1 MTPDTRLIESAFP
14 LRQVSRASVHEK
26 SVRHGHVSTL
36 HVWPARRPL
45 AASRAA
51 VLAALLPAPGGE
63 DERRRLLARMAAI
76 LPWGGEDPA
85 ELARFRAEVRAA
97 FGGRAPR
104 VLDPFAGGGAIPL
117 EAMRLGCAAE
127 AADLNPVAW
136 FLLRCTL
143 HWPRALAGAR
153 RPLPGFALQER
164 AFAEAFLKAQGVTGK
179 AALRAELDRLGH
191 GDGAA
196 AQLTAPDLARPSP
209 AEAADAA
216 WHLRAWG
223 RRVLARVRHDL
234 AARYP
239 TYAEFEP
246 RRRKGRRRAGR
257 EPRVRYRPRAPRL
270 LAPDAEGRVS
280 AAALNAEFDSYYL
293 EQDANPRWVA
303 KPAVA
308 YLWARTVRCRDCRAE
323 IPLLKTGWL
332 CRKGGKRVA
341 LRMTPADGGAGV
353 AIGVETLGD
362 AAGGAAQNRPGD
374 AAPDQWGGGSRDTGG
389 AAHDGTS
396 GGARDGGGGAARARD
411 AGRDAAGDPAYD
423 ATAGAAR
430 DSAAGAAQDAAGGR
444 ARDAGGGAVQAG
456 GAGVAAGNAIG
467 VAAGNAVGDGSRRG
481 TGGAEEDRASGGARS
496 PGGVAHDGPI
506 GVAAGARGR
515 PLGAGTMSRSG
526 ASCPV
531 CGSVTTMADLRA
543 AGRAGRLGARLTA
556 VVVDGQQGKE
566 YRSPAAEEIAAARV
580 GADALDALYAGIP
593 FGLPDEATPSEE
605 SLGMRIPR
613 YGFDTWRSLF
623 TDRQLLALGAFVRE
637 IRRCADDLSRRPSP
651 AAGGG
656 GTGKFVGVRSRP
668 LSGRPAPVPAG
679 RAGRAIVEMP
689 RRGQPSPAPAAGG
702 AGKPAGMSATG
713 DGGAGKPAGVPATA
727 GDGGA
732 GERMG
737 ALPNAGAA
745 APGPVAGAPAG
756 AVSVTPSSGAGAAAL
771 GPVAGAAAGAAA
783 VTPSSGAGAA
793 ALGPVAGAA
802 AGGETPGAA
811 GRPPDVW
818 REALAAY
825 LACAVSKLADYGSAI
840 CSWNNGGEKMR
851 QTFARFALP
860 MIWDYCEVNPLSERT
875 GGFPAAVEWVARVV
889 EHLEAAAA
897 DVPAPAVARRS
908 AAAPAG
914 GPFDLICTDP
924 PYYDAIPYSDLM
936 DFFHVWLRRA
946 LRGLS
951 PAVDAAFADPRG
963 PKWDAAAGDGELIDD
978 AARFGGDRAASKRNY
993 EEGMARAFVRFRDA
1007 LRDDG
1012 RLVLVFAN
1020 KSPDAWETLV
1030 SALVRSGFV
1039 VTGSWPIRTEM
1050 ETRQRSFA
1058 SAALSASIWL
1068 VCRKR
1073 PAAARQGW
1081 DGKVLAA
1088 MEASITARL
1097 RDFWDAGIRGPDF
1110 VWAATG
1116 PALEAFSRHPVVKKA
1131 DAPGERLTVAEF
1143 LRRVRRM
1150 VVGFVVSRLLDQR
1163 DGATADLDDPTTY
1176 YLLHRADFGLAPA
1189 PAGACILYALSCNV
1203 PDADLTGRLDLLARG
1218 GRAAADDGA
1227 DADEADDAPGDA
1239 GHPPAAAA
1247 SADDAAGAR
1256 GGGASGGEVR
1266 LKPWRLRRARGLGE
1280 PAADGTPPP
1289 LVDCLHKLMQLW
1301 KTGELRRVD
1310 AYLEA
1315 RGLRRHELFARVT
1328 QAIVELAERGSDE
1341 RALLESIQ
1349 NHLRSGPVAPAGTM
1363 RFDFGGES

>member
-1 MTPDTRLIESAFP
+1 MRRRTSGVVEHETPAAPRTTGRAAERATVVAAARSGRGMPRWPRRAIRRTTRS
-14 LRQVSRASVHEK
+14 
-26 SVRHGHVSTL
+26 
-36 HVWPARRPL
+36 PARRETRPP
-45 AASRAA
+45 
-51 VLAALLPAPGGE
+51 V
-63 DERRRLLARMAAI
+63 RRRMRQA
-76 LPWGGEDPA
+76 GEHGT
-85 ELARFRAEVRAA
+85 R
-97 FGGRAPR
+97 
-104 VLDPFAGGGAIPL
+104 
-117 EAMRLGCAAE
+117 
-127 AADLNPVAW
+127 
-136 FLLRCTL
+136 
-143 HWPRALAGAR
+143 AGAR
-153 RPLPGFALQER
+153 SKR
-164 AFAEAFLKAQGVTGK
+164 ASRRGTRSASRRGTLSATGRG
-179 AALRAELDRLGH
+179 AGRVARIRIGR
-191 GDGAA
+191 AA
-196 AQLTAPDLARPSP
+196 AHEVP
-209 AEAADAA
+209 A
-216 WHLRAWG
+216 
-223 RRVLARVRHDL
+223 
-234 AARYP
+234 
-239 TYAEFEP
+239 
-246 RRRKGRRRAGR
+246 
-257 EPRVRYRPRAPRL
+257 APR
-270 LAPDAEGRVS
+270 
-280 AAALNAEFDSYYL
+280 
-293 EQDANPRWVA
+293 
-303 KPAVA
+303 
-308 YLWARTVRCRDCRAE
+308 T
-323 IPLLKTGWL
+323 T
-332 CRKGGKRVA
+332 
-341 LRMTPADGGAGV
+341 
-353 AIGVETLGD
+353 
-362 AAGGAAQNRPGD
+362 
-374 AAPDQWGGGSRDTGG
+374 
-389 AAHDGTS
+389 GTS
-396 GGARDGGGGAARARD
+396 GGACA
-411 AGRDAAGDPAYD
+411 
-423 ATAGAAR
+423 
-430 DSAAGAAQDAAGGR
+430 
-444 ARDAGGGAVQAG
+444 
-456 GAGVAAGNAIG
+456 
-467 VAAGNAVGDGSRRG
+467 
-481 TGGAEEDRASGGARS
+481 
-496 PGGVAHDGPI
+496 
-506 GVAAGARGR
+506 R

-566 YRSPAAEEIAAARV
+566 YRPPTAEEIAAARV
-580 GADALDALYAGIP
+580 EAGALDALYAGIP
-593 FGLPDEATPSEE
+593 FGPPDEATPKAGVGASRAF
-605 SLGMRIPR
+605 SVDG

-623 TDRQLLALGAFVRE
+623 TDRQLLALGTFVRE
-637 IRRCADDLSRRPSP
+637 IRRCADDLARRPAP
-651 AAGGG
+651 

-679 RAGRAIVEMP
+679 RAGHAIVEMP
-689 RRGQPSPAPAAGG
+689 HRGQPSPAPAAGG
-702 AGKPAGMSATG
+702 AGKPAGMPATAG
-713 DGGAGKPAGVPATA
+713 DGGAGKLAGVPATA
-727 GDGGA
+727 GGGA

-745 APGPVAGAPAG
+745 APGPVAGA
-756 AVSVTPSSGAGAAAL
+756 
-771 GPVAGAAAGAAA
+771 AAGAAA

-793 ALGPVAGAA
+793 APGPVAGAG
-802 AGGETPGAA
+802 AGGETPSAA

-840 CSWNNGGEKMR
+840 CSWHNGRELIR
-851 QTFARFALP
+851 NTFARFALP
-860 MIWDYCEVNPLSERT
+860 IVWDYCEVNPLAGTT

-889 EHLEAAAA
+889 EHLEVAAA
-897 DVPAPAVARRS
+897 DAPAPAVARRS

-1203 PDADLTGRLDLLARG
+1203 PDADLAGRLDLLGPR
-1218 GRAAADDGA
+1218 R
-1227 DADEADDAPGDA
+1227 
-1239 GHPPAAAA
+1239 
-1247 SADDAAGAR
+1247 AR
-1256 GGGASGGEVR
+1256 GGGRRRGRGCGRRGRGRRPPARGAGGCGGRRGGRPRGRRLGRRGPPEAVASAPRPRPRRAGRRRDPAAARRLPPQADAALEDRRAAPRGRLPGSARPPAPRAVR
-1266 LKPWRLRRARGLGE
+1266 PRHAGDRRARRPRLGRAR
-1280 PAADGTPPP
+1280 PAGVDPEPPP
-1289 LVDCLHKLMQLW
+1289 LRP
-1301 KTGELRRVD
+1301 RRPGGHD
-1310 AYLEA
+1310 AP
-1315 RGLRRHELFARVT
+1315 GLRRGVVTGRAGRNRKRPRSETPAARWRV
-1328 QAIVELAERGSDE
+1328 ACRGM
-1341 RALLESIQ
+1341 
-1349 NHLRSGPVAPAGTM
+1349 APAH
-1363 RFDFGGES
+1363 RGGETRPARCRVAC